1 MNLNSKFTENKSIIY
16 IFFIGILISS
26 FYSIYNINKFEKN
39 EKNGHLMIR
48 GDINLIWREAYA
60 FKKDLIEKK
69 NFFWQWNTLHKNF
82 FTFKNY
88 CFIFIFTRSKYL

>member
-1 MNLNSKFTENKSIIY
+1 MNFNSKFKENKSIIY

-60 FKKDLIEKK
+60 FKKDLIEKE
-69 NFFWQWNTLHKNF
+69 NFFGNGIPYTR
-82 FTFKNY
+82 TFLP
-88 CFIFIFTRSKYL
+88 SKTIGALNSAGT